1 MILQAL
7 HGYYQRMS
15 ADPDAGM
22 PPYGTS
28 MENISFA
35 LVLDAKGTLRG
46 IEDLREQEGKKL
58 RPRKMLVPIAEK
70 KGNGI
75 KPNFLWENT
84 SYILGVDAK
93 GKQERTDK
101 CHAAFIAH
109 IKAYCDT
116 ADQDLAAVLQ
126 FLEHG
131 EKDLSAF
138 PVSEEVIGSNI
149 VFRIEGEPGF
159 VHERP
164 AARQAWANCLNR
176 REQGLC
182 GQCLITGER
191 QKPIAQLHPS
201 IKGGR
206 DGVRG
211 AQAVASIVSFNNTA
225 FESYGKE
232 QSINAP
238 VSQEAAFSYVTAL
251 NYLLNPSNRQKVT
264 IADATVVFWAERS
277 SPAEDIFAGMFD
289 PPSTTAKPESSNGT
303 PPEDSEEGSQPDT
316 ARDDPHAAARM
327 HDLLVAIR
335 SGKRATDIM
344 PDMDESVRF
353 HVLGLSP
360 NAARLSVR
368 FWEVDTVGHMLD
380 KVGRHYRELEIIPQ
394 FNNEQ
399 EFPSLSTLLRQ
410 TAVLNKTENI
420 SPVLAGGLFRAMLT
434 GGPYPQ
440 SLLPAVL
447 GRIRAEHAR
456 PEDKSRYRLEVVT
469 YYRAALIK
477 AYLIRNRK
485 LEVPVSLDPA
495 RTDRPYLLGR
505 LFAVLE
511 KAQEDAVP
519 GANATIK
526 DRYLASASA
535 NPGQVFHMLLK
546 NASNHTAK
554 LRKDPE
560 RKGSAI
566 HYEIM
571 MQEII
576 DNISDFPVTMSSD
589 EQGLFMIGYYHQRKA
604 LFTKK
609 NKEN

>member
-35 LVLDAKGTLRG
+35 LVMDAKGTLRG

-58 RPRKMLVPIAEK
+58 RPRKMAVPAAVTRTSGVKANFCWDKTAYVLGNDANGAAKNAER
-70 KGNGI
+70 
-75 KPNFLWENT
+75 F
-84 SYILGVDAK
+84 
-93 GKQERTDK
+93 
-101 CHAAFIAH
+101 AAFKALLTAVCADVDDEGYRAVMHFLDTWDPEQAAQVVAALHDWDEIAPANLVFRLEGTRGLIH
-109 IKAYCDT
+109 DRPAIQKAW
-116 ADQDLAAVLQ
+116 
-126 FLEHG
+126 
-131 EKDLSAF
+131 SAF
-138 PVSEEVIGSNI
+138 C
-149 VFRIEGEPGF
+149 
-159 VHERP
+159 
-164 AARQAWANCLNR
+164 ANSGNSPLGC
-176 REQGLC
+176 
-182 GQCLITGER
+182 CLITGER
-191 QKPIAQLHPS
+191 DVAQALVHTP
-201 IKGGR
+201 IKG
-206 DGVRG
+206 
-211 AQAVASIVSFNNTA
+211 VAGGQRSGGYIVSFNAPA
-225 FESYGKE
+225 FVSYHKNKADVGE
-232 QSINAP
+232 
-238 VSQEAAFSYVTAL
+238 VAAFAYTTAL
-251 NYLLNPSNRQKVT
+251 NTLLARGSRQRVT
-264 IADATVVFWAERS
+264 IADSTVVFWAERS
-277 SPAEDIFAGMFD
+277 SPAEDIFTGMFD
-289 PPSTTAKPESSNGT
+289 PPSTTAKPESSSGT
-303 PPEDSEEGSQPDT
+303 QPKDSDEGRQPDPV
-316 ARDDPHAAARM
+316 RNDPHAAARM

-380 KVGRHYRELEIIPQ
+380 KVGRHYRELEIIRQ
-394 FNNEQ
+394 YDNEP
-399 EFPSLSTLLRQ
+399 EFPPLWLLLRQ
-410 TAVLNKTENI
+410 TAALNKPENI

-434 GGPYPQ
+434 GGLYPQ
-440 SLLPAVL
+440 SMLPTVL
-447 GRIRAEHAR
+447 RRIRAEHT
-456 PEDKSRYRLEVVT
+456 VT
-469 YYRAALIK
+469 YYRAALMK

-485 LEVPVSLDPA
+485 LEVPVSLDPV

-511 KAQEDAVP
+511 KAQEDAVT

-546 NASNHTAK
+546 NAANHTAK

-560 RKGSAI
+560 RKGAAI

-604 LFTKK
+604 FFTKK

>member
-84 SYILGVDAK
+84 SYILGVDTK

-116 ADQDLAAVLQ
+116 ADQGLAAVLQ

-131 EKDLSAF
+131 EKDLSTY

-149 VFRIEGEPGF
+149 VFRIEGELGF

-164 AARQAWANCLNR
+164 AARQAWANCLNQ
-176 REQGLC
+176 REQGLR

-211 AQAVASIVSFNNTA
+211 AQAVASIVSFNNSA
-225 FESYGKE
+225 FASYGKE

-251 NYLLNPSNRQKVT
+251 NHLLNPPNRQKVT

-277 SPAEDIFAGMFD
+277 SPAEYIFTGMFD

-303 PPEDSEEGSQPDT
+303 QPKDSEEGSQPDT
-316 ARDDPHAAARM
+316 ARDDPHAAAKM

-344 PDMDESVRF
+344 PDMDESVHF

-368 FWEVDTVGHMLD
+368 FWEVDTVGQMLD
-380 KVGRHYRELEIIPQ
+380 KVGRHYRELEIIRQ
-394 FNNEQ
+394 YDNEP
-399 EFPSLSTLLRQ
+399 EFPPLSLLLRQ
-410 TAVLNKTENI
+410 TAALNKTENI
-420 SPVLAGGLFRAMLT
+420 SPVLAGGLFRAMLI
-434 GGPYPQ
+434 GGLYPQ

-447 GRIRAEHAR
+447 GRIRAEHT
-456 PEDKSRYRLEVVT
+456 VT
-469 YYRAALIK
+469 YYRAALMK

-485 LEVPVSLDPA
+485 LEVLVSLDPA

-505 LFAVLE
+505 LFAVME

-519 GANATIK
+519 GANTTIK

-560 RKGSAI
+560 RKGTAI

-576 DNISDFPVTMSSD
+576 DNISDFPVTMSPD

>member
-58 RPRKMLVPIAEK
+58 RPRKMAVPAAVTRTSGVKANFCWDKAAYVLGNDANGATKNAER
-70 KGNGI
+70 
-75 KPNFLWENT
+75 F
-84 SYILGVDAK
+84 
-93 GKQERTDK
+93 
-101 CHAAFIAH
+101 AAFRELLTAVCADVDDEGFRAVTRFLDTWDPEQAAQVVAALHDWDEIAPANLVFRLEGTRGLIH
-109 IKAYCDT
+109 DRPAIQKAW
-116 ADQDLAAVLQ
+116 
-126 FLEHG
+126 
-131 EKDLSAF
+131 SAF
-138 PVSEEVIGSNI
+138 C
-149 VFRIEGEPGF
+149 
-159 VHERP
+159 
-164 AARQAWANCLNR
+164 ANSDNSPKGR
-176 REQGLC
+176 
-182 GQCLITGER
+182 CLITGER
-191 QKPIAQLHPS
+191 DVAQALVHTP
-201 IKGGR
+201 IKG
-206 DGVRG
+206 
-211 AQAVASIVSFNNTA
+211 VAGGQTSGGYIVSFNAPA
-225 FESYGKE
+225 FVSYHKDKADVGE
-232 QSINAP
+232 
-238 VSQEAAFSYVTAL
+238 VAAFAYTTAL
-251 NYLLNPSNRQKVT
+251 NTLLARGSRQRVT

-380 KVGRHYRELEIIPQ
+380 KVGRHFRELEIIPQ